1 MISEETIKN
10 IIDEIIED
18 IQDRKG
24 LDNEWENI
32 DKNIQEEIKEE
43 WFKIINKKLN
53 QE

>member
-10 IIDEIIED
+10 IINEIIED
-18 IQDRKG
+18 IQDRRG
-24 LDNEWENI
+24 LGDEWDNI
-32 DKNIQEEIKEE
+32 DKDIQEEIKKE

>member
-10 IIDEIIED
+10 IINEIIED